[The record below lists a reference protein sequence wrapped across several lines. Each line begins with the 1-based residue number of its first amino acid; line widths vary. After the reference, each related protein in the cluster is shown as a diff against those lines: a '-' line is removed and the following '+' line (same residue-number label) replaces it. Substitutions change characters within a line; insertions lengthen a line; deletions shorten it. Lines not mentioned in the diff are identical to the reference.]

1 MENRRRIPA
10 IGPESSLS
18 PTPLDYDPYDYELDR
33 NPHPV
38 WKRLRDEAP
47 VYYNERYDFWALSRF
62 RDVLDASLDHETFS
76 SARGTVIEMMDE
88 PLVDPP
94 MIFMDPPRHTAF
106 RKLVSR
112 TFTPRRI
119 SGLES
124 RIRALCAGYLDPLV
138 DTREFDY
145 LGAFGA
151 RLPVMVISSL
161 LGVPEE
167 DQDQLRIWSDQTLHR
182 EPGETGPSR
191 AARAASQDIFA
202 YWMSQ
207 IEAKRSHPVDDVL
220 SDLVTAEIRPVD
232 ESPHPLSH
240 AELLSF
246 CVLISSAGNET
257 VARFL
262 GWAITLLESYPE
274 ERDRLVANPRL
285 IPNAVEEILRFE
297 APSPI
302 QARWVTRDVEI
313 HDTVV
318 PKDSKIALLTASA
331 NRDEREFAGADR
343 LDVTRRI
350 TQHMSLGLG
359 VHFCL
364 GASLARLEARV
375 ALDETLRRFPKWQ
388 VDRDGLEMVHTSTVR
403 GYSRVPIRPQ

>member
-1 MENRRRIPA
+1 MNA
-10 IGPESSLS
+10 S
-18 PTPLDYDPYDYELDR
+18 PPSYDPYDYELDR

-38 WKRLRDEAP
+38 WKRLREEAP
-47 VYYNERYDFWALSRF
+47 LYYNEQYDFYALSRF
-62 RDVLDASLDHETFS
+62 SDVLDASLDHETFS

-106 RKLVSR
+106 RKLVAR

-119 SGLES
+119 SGLEA
-124 RIRALCAGYLDPLV
+124 RIRSLCAGYLDPHLGSSG
-138 DTREFDY
+138 FDY
-145 LGAFGA
+145 LAEFGA

-161 LGVPEE
+161 LGVPEA

-182 EPGETGPSR
+182 EPGETGPSQ
-191 AARAASQDIFA
+191 AAREASQDIFA
-202 YWMSQ
+202 YWLGQ
-207 IEAKRSHPVDDVL
+207 IDAKRRRPVDDVL
-220 SDLVTAEIRPVD
+220 SDLVTAEIEPPD
-232 ESPHPLSH
+232 ESPRPLSDK
-240 AELLSF
+240 ELLSF
-246 CVLISSAGNET
+246 CLLISNAGNET

-262 GWAITLLESYPE
+262 GWAITLLESHPA
-274 ERDRLVANPRL
+274 ERDKLVANPAL

-302 QARWVTRDVEI
+302 QARWVSRDVEL
-313 HDTVV
+313 HGRVV

-331 NRDEREFAGADR
+331 NRDEREFEDADR
-343 LDVTRRI
+343 FDVTRSI
-350 TQHMSLGLG
+350 TQHVSLGFG

-375 ALDETLRRFPKWQ
+375 ALDETLRRFPKWE

-403 GYSRVPIRPQ
+403 GYARVPIRPL